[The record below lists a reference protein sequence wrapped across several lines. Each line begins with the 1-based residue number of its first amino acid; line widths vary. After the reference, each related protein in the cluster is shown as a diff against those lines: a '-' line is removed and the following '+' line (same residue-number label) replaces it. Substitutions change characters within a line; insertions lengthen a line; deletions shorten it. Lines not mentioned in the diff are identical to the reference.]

1 MPCIHEE
8 KRVKRAEEEIYEEE
22 KGARNPRSK
31 EMRVINHTSVVQ
43 QLLTVRSSFY
53 YCYSRV

>member
-1 MPCIHEE
+1 ME
-8 KRVKRAEEEIYEEE
+8 KRVKRAEEDIYKEE

-31 EMRVINHTSVVQ
+31 EMRVINHTSVGQ
-43 QLLTVRSSFY
+43 QSLTRKSSFY